1 MSNILRST
9 NKQLQKAST
18 ITAVVVLALLL
29 WIGMPLHAKAEQT
42 ALEGAG
48 TSDSPYLISSYE
60 DLETVR
66 AQVAGGDNFEGQY
79 LQMTADVDLPEDWSG
94 IGALKEGA
102 SGTDSG
108 KNINPFS
115 GTFDGGGHIV
125 TSASGGYALFGYV
138 REATIRDL
146 SIAGENIRG
155 CGLIRHYVSDRG
167 ATGTATPKTATVE
180 NIIICSGTSIQG
192 SGIVSGNASAHNTVD
207 ITGCIAEEGV
217 VIGCGKNQ
225 SWVGSFGGNY
235 NGQIT
240 NCRSAATV
248 YGVNYVGGII
258 GARGNSM
265 SKTGVSSCVF
275 TGKVIASGQY
285 AGGIAGGSYGGVG
298 WGIQT
303 APNAPML
310 SVTNCLSAGSV
321 IAVDTVGGIVGY
333 ETSLQV
339 WENGTGQVEN
349 NLFVGN
355 ISATEGSYI
364 GGITGAFRGMD
375 RYNIVSGN
383 YYAENCG
390 ANRGIG
396 GAEYVDTSCETHETQ
411 YGVHYF
417 DTSKEIPTFEGV
429 NDAFTGNLRADH
441 NRSDDPLGADAE
453 TLAKSVTDEQLR
465 DGTVTAWLNSAEGS
479 PGNWTQGEE
488 TPTQQGVVFP
498 VRLAIND
505 GYQTDYF
512 INDELNRSDL
522 SFTLTYSDGTTET
535 ISGDNENLI
544 ITGFDSSK
552 RAVLTLTATYG
563 AVRTSFTV
571 RILQPD
577 TGEKNTVYFTLLGDR
592 LHGPDA
598 DCGVHTR
605 AAGNL
610 QEWIPQSEY
619 EVSINATAGDLIRL
633 ALALKGNEN
642 TQYDSM
648 YISGVQ
654 IPPAL
659 LDDPA
664 QIIYLKEKDN
674 GPNSGWMYALNDKE
688 PGVGVDRCF
697 LEDGDELILF
707 YSDDYTKEESAQP
720 YQEEENRIQAQI
732 VIDLINALP
741 AAGKITLAD
750 KDAVQTARA
759 KYDALTDAQKA
770 LIDSGVLK
778 HLTDAEQAIKNLE
791 NTTDPT
797 KPAKK
802 PVKIVKGK
810 TYTVSKYRYR
820 VTKVAGAKAGTV
832 RLVKAKNVK
841 SVSVPKTI
849 KLADKKTYKVTAV
862 GAKSF
867 TDKKI
872 LTITIGANVSK
883 LYAKAFAGSKA
894 KTVILKTKRL
904 KKASVKGALKG
915 SKVKTIRVKVGT
927 KAQNK
932 KYVKKYKKIFTKKN
946 TGRKAKVR

>member
-1 MSNILRST
+1 MGI
-9 NKQLQKAST
+9 
-18 ITAVVVLALLL
+18 LLL
-29 WIGMPLHAKAEQT
+29 IVLVVGGISLCAEGVQAEAAT
-42 ALEGAG
+42 DTPTFAGEG
-48 TSDSPYLISSYE
+48 TEDSPYLISNE
-60 DLETVR
+60 EELEQVR
-66 AQVAGGDNFEGQY
+66 QMVAEGNDFANQQ
-79 LQMTADVDLPEDWSG
+79 LQMTADIDLPETWQG

-102 SGTDSG
+102 SGTGDG

-115 GTFDGGGHIV
+115 GTFDGGGFTV
-125 TSASGGYALFGYV
+125 TAATGGKPLFGYV
-138 REATIRDL
+138 REATICNL
-146 SIAGENIRG
+146 SIAGENIKG
-155 CGLIRHYVSDRG
+155 SGLIGNYVSDKG
-167 ATGTATPKTATVE
+167 KTGTETPKTATVE
-180 NIIICSGTSIQG
+180 NVVIKAGTSIQE
-192 SGIVSGNASAHNTVD
+192 SGIVSGNASLHNIVD
-207 ITGCIAEEGV
+207 ITGCVAEAGA
-217 VIGCGKNQ
+217 VIGCNRNQ
-225 SWVGSFGGNY
+225 SWVGSFGGRY
-235 NGQIT
+235 NGVIT
-240 NCRSAATV
+240 DCRSAATV
-248 YGVNYVGGII
+248 YGVDYVGGII
-258 GARGNSM
+258 GARDNSM
-265 SKTGVSSCVF
+265 SITNVSNCVF
-275 TGKVIASGQY
+275 TGHVIASGQY
-285 AGGIAGGSYGGVG
+285 AGGIAGGSYGGSAR
-298 WGIQT
+298 WGIET

-310 SVTNCLSAGSV
+310 TVMNCLCAGSV
-321 IAVDTVGGIVGY
+321 KAANVAGGIVGY

-339 WENGTGQVEN
+339 WENGIGYVQS
-349 NLFVGN
+349 NLFAGSVF
-355 ISATEGSYI
+355 ATEGSCI
-364 GGITGAFRGMD
+364 GGITGAYRGMD
-375 RYNIVSGN
+375 RYNIVRDN
-383 YYAENCG
+383 YYAEGCG

-396 GAEYVDTSCETHETQ
+396 SVEYLDTSCETHETQ
-411 YGVHYF
+411 FGVHYF
-417 DTSKEIPTFEGV
+417 DSSKVVPTFEGV
-429 NDAFTGNLRADH
+429 NDPPFSGNLKKNH
-441 NRSDDPLGADAE
+441 NRTDDPLGADAE
-453 TLAKSVTDEQLR
+453 TLAKSVTEAQLQN
-465 DGTVTAWLNSAEGS
+465 GMVTAWLNDSAGS
-479 PGNWTQGEE
+479 SHNWTQGEGLPIIGDVDIPIRM
-488 TPTQQGVVFP
+488 T
-498 VRLAIND
+498 IND

-512 INDELNRSDL
+512 INDELDRKDL

-563 AVRTSFTV
+563 AVRTNFTV
-571 RILQPD
+571 RILQQD

-610 QEWIPQSEY
+610 QEWIHQSEY

-633 ALALKGNEN
+633 ALAENHLALKGNEN

-674 GPNSGWMYALNDKE
+674 GLNAGWMYAVNGKE
-688 PGVGVDRCF
+688 PGIGVDRCF

-759 KYDALTDAQKA
+759 KYDALTDAQKT
-770 LIDSGVLK
+770 LVDSGVLK

-791 NTTDPT
+791 NPTDPT

-810 TYTVSKYRYR
+810 TYTVSKCRYR

-862 GAKSF
+862 SAKSF
-867 TDKKI
+867 TGKKI
-872 LTITIGANVSK
+872 RTITIGANVSK